1 MDILER
7 LEKFVIK
14 KDFESL
20 ENRLESVL
28 DICVEHFKESAERC
42 EELEDIIETL
52 EYKIEELTDEI
63 IKLKKSEV
71 NNDSE

>member
-7 LEKFVIK
+7 LETFVNK
-14 KDFESL
+14 KDFDSL
-20 ENRLESVL
+20 ERRLESVL

-52 EYKIEELTDEI
+52 EYKIEELTDKITQLENG
-63 IKLKKSEV
+63 EV
-71 NNDSE
+71 DNDSE